1 MNSLILDCSCGMN
14 VLVVSNGQ
22 TFSYRDD
29 NNKKH
34 TDDLLVKVDEKL
46 NDAGISVHDLDSIGV
61 CAGPGS
67 FTGIRVAISMVK
79 GLAVNSKAKIFELS
93 NFDAFSGNDSKN
105 YVCVLDGFS
114 SFVYAKFV
122 NGNSVSSECIDVK
135 ELAEKIKNENILDV
149 FVLTEKT
156 QNNLFKYEIHSQI
169 VENNIIDAFLRKVEN
184 SETVELNQI
193 SPVYL
198 RASQAEIER
207 NKKLNLG

>member
-1 MNSLILDCSCGMN
+1 MN

-46 NDAGISVHDLDSIGV
+46 KDAGISVHDLDSIGV

-114 SFVYAKFV
+114 SFVYVKFV
-122 NGNSVSSECIDVK
+122 NENSVSSECIDVK

-184 SETVELNQI
+184 NETVELNQI

>member
-1 MNSLILDCSCGMN
+1 MKSLILDCSCGMN
-14 VLVVSNGQ
+14 VLAISDGQ

-46 NDAGISVHDLDSIGV
+46 NEAGISVHDLDAIGV

-93 NFDAFSGNDSKN
+93 NFDAFCGVDSKN

-114 SFVYAKFV
+114 SFVYARFV
-122 NGNSVSSECIDVK
+122 NGETVSNECIDIK
-135 ELAEKIKNENILDV
+135 ELAEKIKNENIEDV
-149 FVLTEKT
+149 FVLSEKT
-156 QNNLFKYEIHSQI
+156 QNTLFKNEIQSQI
-169 VENNIIDAFLRKVEN
+169 VENNTIDAFLRKVKQN
-184 SETVELNQI
+184 DTVELNQI

>member
-1 MNSLILDCSCGMN
+1 MKSLILDCSCGMN

-22 TFSYRDD
+22 TFLYRDD

-46 NDAGISVHDLDSIGV
+46 NEAGISVHDLDAIGV

-79 GLAVNSKAKIFELS
+79 GLAVNCKAKIFELS
-93 NFDAFSGNDSKN
+93 NFDAFDGNSSQN

-114 SFVYAKFV
+114 SFVYARFV
-122 NGNSVSSECIDVK
+122 QGERVSSECIDVK
-135 ELAEKIKNENILDV
+135 ELAEKLKNENVGDV

-156 QNNLFKYEIHSQI
+156 QNTLLKNEIQSQI
-169 VENNIIDAFLRKVEN
+169 VENNVVEAFLKKVEKDD
-184 SETVELNQI
+184 TVELNQI

>member
-22 TFSYRDD
+22 TFLYRDD

-34 TDDLLVKVDEKL
+34 TDDLLVNVDEKL
-46 NDAGISVHDLDSIGV
+46 NEAGISVHDLDAIGV

-93 NFDAFSGNDSKN
+93 NFDAFDGNGCQN
-105 YVCVLDGFS
+105 YACVLDGFS

-122 NGNSVSSECIDVK
+122 QGERVSSECIDVK
-135 ELAEKIKNENILDV
+135 ELAEKLKNENVGDV

-156 QNNLFKYEIHSQI
+156 QNTLLKNEIQSQI
-169 VENNIIDAFLRKVEN
+169 VENNIVKAFLKKVEQDD
-184 SETVELNQI
+184 TVELNQI
-193 SPVYL
+193 APVYL